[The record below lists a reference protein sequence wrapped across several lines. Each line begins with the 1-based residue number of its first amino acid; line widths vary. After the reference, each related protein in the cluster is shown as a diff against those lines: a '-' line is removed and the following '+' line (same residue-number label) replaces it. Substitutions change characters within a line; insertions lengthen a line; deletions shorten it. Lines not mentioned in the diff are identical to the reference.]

1 MRLRFTFVLSS
12 LLFFSSCNETLP
24 PRIELHNVIS
34 TQLTRVNTF
43 TLEPITDTTMFIDP
57 ARLPDGMTFGFKIM
71 NLYDDPLED
80 KSYIIANFILTPL
93 NKPDYAFTKT
103 IIDTSGYTVLRIDPG
118 KPKWILYKWDFKI
131 PIAASPKYFWEV
143 LDAQL
148 DRKYYFKLSGDVQVF
163 RKVAMQR
170 PSPVSFSISVR

>member
-1 MRLRFTFVLSS
+1 MQLRFTFLLCS
-12 LLFFSSCNETLP
+12 LLLFSSCNETLP
-24 PRIELHNVIS
+24 PRIEPHKVIS
-34 TQLTRVNTF
+34 TQLTRINTS

-57 ARLPDGMTFGFKIM
+57 ARLPDGMTFGFRVT

-80 KSYIIANFILTPL
+80 RAYIIANFTFTPL

-103 IIDTSGYTVLRIDPG
+103 IIDTAGYTLLRIDPG

-131 PIAASPKYFWEV
+131 PVSASSKYFWEV
-143 LDAQL
+143 LETQL

-170 PSPVSFSISVR
+170 PSHVSFSISVR